1 MSTET
6 IEIYLNSKSATNYI
20 NNQISDCY
28 FNLPSIEI
36 LQDEVAYINL
46 KDAVIPYSFYNVNN
60 TNNKLNFVLDTI
72 NCFITLVNGYYNIN
86 TLKTHLY
93 DLLFNYNYGQG
104 NTNHKH
110 WTINY
115 ISKLN
120 KYEFIHQYHNFTFL
134 NSSTCFELLGF
145 KDNTNNSSTSLKLTS
160 SICCNTFTI
169 KNIYVSSD
177 NFILNN
183 VDSNNHNRSN
193 IVCSIPVRGLYN
205 SILFYED
212 SSKHLVYK
220 LDNIVNLH
228 IKLTDQNNNL
238 LDMNDIHYTLTI
250 EITIVKK

>member
-1 MSTET
+1 MVET
-6 IEIYLNSKSATNYI
+6 IEIYLNSKSATNYV

-28 FNLPSIEI
+28 YNLPNIE
-36 LQDEVAYINL
+36 LTPDEIAYISL

-60 TNNKLNFVLDTI
+60 TNNKLNYTI
-72 NCFITLVNGYYNIN
+72 NSINYSITLINGYYNVN
-86 TLKTHLY
+86 TLRLHL
-93 DLLFNYNYGQG
+93 LELFGLN
-104 NTNHKH
+104 

-120 KYEFIHQYHNFTFL
+120 KYEFIHSINNFTFL
-134 NSSTCFELLGF
+134 NTSTCFELLGF
-145 KDNTNNSSTSLKLTS
+145 KSNITYSSTLLKLTS

-169 KNIYVSSD
+169 KNIYISSD

-193 IVCSIPVRGLYN
+193 IICSIPVKGLYN

-212 SSKHLVYK
+212 SSKHLIYK

-228 IKLTDQNNNL
+228 IKLTDQDNNL
-238 LDMNDIHYTLTI
+238 LDMNSIHYTLTI

>member
-60 TNNKLNFVLDTI
+60 TNNKLNYIQNSI
-72 NCFITLVNGYYNIN
+72 NYSLTLINGYYNVN
-86 TLKTHLY
+86 TLKTHLLE
-93 DLLFNYNYGQG
+93 LLGLN
-104 NTNHKH
+104 

-120 KYEFIHQYHNFTFL
+120 KYEFIHTLNNFTFL

-145 KDNTNNSSTSLKLTS
+145 KNDLSYSSTSLKLTS

-228 IKLTDQNNNL
+228 VKLTDQDNNL

>member
-1 MSTET
+1 MHT
-6 IEIYLNSKSATNYI
+6 LN
-20 NNQISDCY
+20 
-28 FNLPSIEI
+28 
-36 LQDEVAYINL
+36 
-46 KDAVIPYSFYNVNN
+46 
-60 TNNKLNFVLDTI
+60 
-72 NCFITLVNGYYNIN
+72 
-86 TLKTHLY
+86 
-93 DLLFNYNYGQG
+93 
-104 NTNHKH
+104 
-110 WTINY
+110 
-115 ISKLN
+115 
-120 KYEFIHQYHNFTFL
+120 NFTFL

-145 KDNTNNSSTSLKLTS
+145 KHNISYSSTPLKLTS

-193 IVCSIPVRGLYN
+193 IICSIPVKGLYN

-228 IKLTDQNNNL
+228 IKLTDQDNYL
-238 LDMNDIHYTLTI
+238 LDMNNLHYTLTI

>member
-1 MSTET
+1 MSSLGT

-36 LQDEVAYINL
+36 LQDEVAYVSL
-46 KDAVIPYSFYNVNN
+46 KDAVISYSFYNVNN
-60 TNNKLNFVLDTI
+60 TNNKLNYILNSI
-72 NCFITLVNGYYNIN
+72 NYSITLINGYYNVN
-86 TLKTHLY
+86 TLKTHL
-93 DLLFNYNYGQG
+93 LELFGLN
-104 NTNHKH
+104 

-120 KYEFIHQYHNFTFL
+120 KYEFIHQHHNFTFL
-134 NSSTCFELLGF
+134 SSSTCFELLGF
-145 KDNTNNSSTSLKLTS
+145 KDNASYTSTSLKLTS

>member
-1 MSTET
+1 MNSET
-6 IEIYLNSKSATNYI
+6 IEIYLNSKSATNYV

-28 FNLPSIEI
+28 YNLPNIE
-36 LQDEVAYINL
+36 LSQDEIAYVSL

-60 TNNKLNFVLDTI
+60 TNNKLDFILDAI
-72 NCFITLVNGYYNIN
+72 NCSITLTNGYYNVN
-86 TLKTHLY
+86 TLKQHIY
-93 DLLFNYNYGQG
+93 ELLFSYDYGAG
-104 NTNHKH
+104 NNNHNH

-120 KYEFIHQYHNFTFL
+120 KYEFIHQFHNFTFL
-134 NSSTCFELLGF
+134 SSSTCFELLGF
-145 KDNTNNSSTSLKLTS
+145 INNISYTSTSLKLTS

-193 IVCSIPVRGLYN
+193 IICSIPVKGLYN

-228 IKLTDQNNNL
+228 IKLTDQDNNL
-238 LDMNDIHYTLTI
+238 LDMNNLHYTLTI